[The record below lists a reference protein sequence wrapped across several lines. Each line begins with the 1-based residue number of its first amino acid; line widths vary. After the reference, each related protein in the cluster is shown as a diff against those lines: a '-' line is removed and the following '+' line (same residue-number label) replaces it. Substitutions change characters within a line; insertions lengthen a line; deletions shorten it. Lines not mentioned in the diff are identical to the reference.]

1 MSFYPNAVFP
11 SEDLD
16 RQGVNLVEAS
26 MWLLG
31 FSSMNSAKTE
41 VEKERLRTIYS
52 PLAEIEMAISMG
64 ELKATTV
71 VTTEAR
77 RTFEELME
85 VAQAAIS
92 DTGKYVEMNSNAH
105 VYLKPRQLQEWWAAK
120 NVIPSAIAKPLSTIE
135 RNTLLTII
143 AVLCKEAKLDYST
156 ASKTADLIVNTA
168 AGMGVSIGETTIR
181 NYLKKIP
188 DALRTRIK

>member
-105 VYLKPRQLQEWWAAK
+105 VYLKPRQLNEWWALK
-120 NVIPSAIAKPLSTIE
+120 NVIPSAIAKPLSTKE
-135 RNTLLTII
+135 RNTLLAII
-143 AVLCKEAKLDYST
+143 AVLCKEAKLDYT
-156 ASKTADLIVNTA
+156 MASKTADLIVNTA

-181 NYLKKIP
+181 DYLKKIP
-188 DALRTRIK
+188 DALGTRIK

>member
-1 MSFYPNAVFP
+1 MSFYPSAVFP

-105 VYLKPRQLQEWWAAK
+105 VYLKPRQLHEWWALK
-120 NVIPSAIAKPLSTIE
+120 NVIPSAIAKPLSTKE
-135 RNTLLTII
+135 RNTLLAII
-143 AVLCKEAKLDYST
+143 AVLCKEAKLDYT
-156 ASKTADLIVNTA
+156 MASKTADLIVNTA

-181 NYLKKIP
+181 DYLKKIP
-188 DALRTRIK
+188 DALGTRIK